1 MKKTILL
8 AAMAACLFATNVF
21 AQKIKGSDTCLPVS
35 QTEAENFMNKNK
47 GTKVT
52 VTGGGS
58 GVGISA
64 LMEGTT
70 DIAMSSRKM
79 KFDEKVRLQEAKKN
93 AKEVV
98 IAYDALAVVIHPS
111 NKVDN
116 LTREQLEGIFTGKNQ
131 ELEGSRRSRYED
143 CSLFARDFIR
153 YIRVLQ
159 GKRIEK

>member
-58 GVGISA
+58 GLRPDG
-64 LMEGTT
+64 
-70 DIAMSSRKM
+70 R
-79 KFDEKVRLQEAKKN
+79 
-93 AKEVV
+93 
-98 IAYDALAVVIHPS
+98 YD
-111 NKVDN
+111 
-116 LTREQLEGIFTGKNQ
+116 
-131 ELEGSRRSRYED
+131 RYRHV
-143 CSLFARDFIR
+143 FP
-153 YIRVLQ
+153 
-159 GKRIEK
+159 